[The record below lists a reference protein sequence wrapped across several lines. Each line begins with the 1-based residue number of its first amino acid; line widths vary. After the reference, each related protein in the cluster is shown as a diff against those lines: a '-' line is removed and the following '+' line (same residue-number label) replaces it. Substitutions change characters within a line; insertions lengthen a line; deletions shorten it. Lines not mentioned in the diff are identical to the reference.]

1 MLPGEKKNP
10 KAQLKEHLSLERKLH
25 LANTVFFCCLL
36 IPPLLSVIYS
46 MVCPSRQ
53 KTPSFYQL
61 TDNIQIMCFQI
72 FAPKAASFGKK
83 KVFTSQIPASLAL
96 DRYSVCL
103 AGFQLIRSYCM
114 IKYFAYATYNIEE
127 TVFQRS

>member
-36 IPPLLSVIYS
+36 IPPLLSGIYS

-83 KVFTSQIPASLAL
+83 KSVYLTNSSLISTGQIFSLPCRFSAYQKLLYDQVF
-96 DRYSVCL
+96 CL
-103 AGFQLIRSYCM
+103 CYIQY
-114 IKYFAYATYNIEE
+114 
-127 TVFQRS
+127 